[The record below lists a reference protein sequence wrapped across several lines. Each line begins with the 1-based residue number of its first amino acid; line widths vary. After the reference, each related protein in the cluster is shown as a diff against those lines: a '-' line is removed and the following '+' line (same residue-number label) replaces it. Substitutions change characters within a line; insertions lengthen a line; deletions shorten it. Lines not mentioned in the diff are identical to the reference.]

1 MDNATYG
8 QLIIFHIIAREGS
21 ISAAARKLSVTTPSV
36 SKSLRLLET
45 KTGVPLFTRTTRRI
59 SLTEA
64 GRNLLLKTEEA
75 IATLDLAMEDI
86 QSLGEIPSGPV
97 RITLSRFAYQLIVK
111 PRLAEFNLAYPDIQL
126 ELSINDGAVSLVEE
140 GFDVGIRFGDTVSE
154 GMVVKK
160 IHPSFKMGLYASET
174 YIRQYGLP
182 KHPSDLSAHRLI
194 TYRFTTSNRLSPLTL
209 IEEGLSITPE
219 ITPVMICNDID
230 AVCDAVRAG
239 IGIGRIFEPLHAGM
253 VDSQDFKPILHE
265 YWPLYPAVYIYYTQ
279 NTQRAKRVQAVIS
292 FFDYAKKNE
301 QVLSASD
308 QISLAE

>member
-8 QLIIFHIIAREGS
+8 QLTIFHVIAREGS

-36 SKSLRLLET
+36 SKSLRLLEA

-64 GRNLLLKTEEA
+64 GRNLLLKTKDA

-86 QSLGEIPSGPV
+86 QSLGEIPAGPV

-111 PRLAEFNLAYPDIQL
+111 PRLAEFTLAYPDIQL

-140 GFDVGIRFGDTVSE
+140 GFDLGVRFGDTVSE

-160 IHPSFKMGLYASET
+160 IHPAFKMGLYASEA
-174 YIRQYGLP
+174 YLRQYGLP
-182 KHPSDLSAHRLI
+182 EQPGDLTDHRLI
-194 TYRFTTSNRLSPLTL
+194 TYRFTTSNRLSPLQL
-209 IEEGLSITPE
+209 VEDGLSITPE
-219 ITPVMICNDID
+219 IAPVMICNDID

-253 VDSQDFKPILHE
+253 ADSRDLKPILQE
-265 YWPLYPAVYIYYTQ
+265 YWPMYPAVYFYYLQ
-279 NTQRAKRVQAVIS
+279 NTQRVKRVQAVIN
-292 FFDYAKKNE
+292 FFDCAKKN
-301 QVLSASD
+301 Q
-308 QISLAE
+308 

>member
-1 MDNATYG
+1 MERAGRLHASPKYG
-8 QLIIFHIIAREGS
+8 QLLIFHVIAREGS

-36 SKSLRLLET
+36 SKSLRLLEA
-45 KTGVPLFTRTTRRI
+45 KTGIPLFIRTTRRI

-64 GRNLLLKTEEA
+64 GRNLLLKTEDA

-97 RITLSRFAYQLIVK
+97 RVTLSRFAYQLIVK

-140 GFDVGIRFGDTVSE
+140 GFDLGVRFGDTVSE

-160 IHPSFKMGLYASET
+160 IHPSFKMGLYASEA

-182 KHPSDLSAHRLI
+182 EQPGDLSAHRLI
-194 TYRFTTSNRLSPLTL
+194 TYRFTTSNRLSPLIL

-230 AVCDAVRAG
+230 AVCDAIRAG

-253 VDSQDFKPILHE
+253 VNSRDLKPILHK
-265 YWPLYPAVYIYYTQ
+265 YWPMYPAVYIYYMQ
-279 NTQRAKRVQAVIS
+279 NTQRVKRVQAVIG
-292 FFDYAKKNE
+292 FFDCA
-301 QVLSASD
+301 
-308 QISLAE
+308 